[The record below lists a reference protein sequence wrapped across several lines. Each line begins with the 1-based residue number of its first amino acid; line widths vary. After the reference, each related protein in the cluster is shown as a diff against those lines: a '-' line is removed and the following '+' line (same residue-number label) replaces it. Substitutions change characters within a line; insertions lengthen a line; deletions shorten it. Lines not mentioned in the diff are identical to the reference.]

1 MSSPWSLL
9 LQHVSRKKTL
19 VRQVMGTSAFSAF
32 SNGSF
37 GTASQANGSSPA
49 VSPQHTV
56 TAMGRWSILNKQLPV
71 FKTPLPNP
79 KIWNNPTIGTLSN
92 PDAFVNGGWWHDSR
106 ILAATG
112 EGIAKEEPRAW
123 EGWWNEKIVELV
135 QLSTQQKDA
144 FCVLLT
150 GRSESGFSELI
161 KRIVKSKGLEFDM
174 VCLKPAVGP
183 DNQHFT
189 STLDFKE
196 KFLRALME
204 TYRHAEEIRIY
215 EDRIKHVKSFQTFLA
230 SFNEQQ
236 NTSPTRGP
244 INGEVIHVA
253 DMAAYLDPVVEVA
266 EVRSII
272 KDHNASL
279 TKRRRGSR
287 GERWV
292 IKRQVFW
299 TGYLISSADTRR
311 LLDLMPIPNLPDSEI
326 KLHANNIMIC
336 PRPCPD
342 DLLRKVGGWGKRMSW
357 QVSGTACFED
367 NVWAVS
373 LQPVPADA
381 SYHTGNPVPL
391 VVLALRRG
399 ARHAD
404 AAKIQHWKPVSPEQA
419 FVFETKVAE
428 KVLLRIDGTS
438 HREGSYDG
446 GYFRGA
452 KRKHTAHEDD
462 FRSRQG
468 NHHHHPP
475 TGPGGGGKNFNSNNN
490 NQNNF
495 PQVSRGGNR
504 GGGGGFGRGGG
515 RGGGGNFRGQ
525 RGGTPK
531 GARGGRGG
539 GDRGGHHTHHY
550 KSLDDV
556 GGRDSQG
563 GFAAM
568 YEDTQQPIPKGPSNP
583 SNPGFYHANNQQNN
597 KPNNN
602 GGYQGGGGGGGY
614 QAGGGDV
621 VGNYY

>member
-1 MSSPWSLL
+1 
-9 LQHVSRKKTL
+9 
-19 VRQVMGTSAFSAF
+19 MGTSAYTAFNNGAFGSAGHANE
-32 SNGSF
+32 NGHA
-37 GTASQANGSSPA
+37 ASS
-49 VSPQHTV
+49 QHTV
-56 TAMGRWSILNKQLPV
+56 TAMGRWSILNKQLPAV
-71 FKTPLPNP
+71 DNIQAIHIYDFDNTLFKTPLPNP

-144 FCVLLT
+144 LCVLLT
-150 GRSESGFSELI
+150 GRSESGFSDLI
-161 KRIVKSKGLEFDM
+161 KRIINSKGIEFDL

-183 DNQHFT
+183 DNQHFA
-189 STLDFKE
+189 STLNFKE
-196 KFLRALME
+196 KFLEALME

-215 EDRIKHVKSFQTFLA
+215 EDRIKHVKSFQTFLED
-230 SFNEQQ
+230 FNRKQ
-236 NTSPTRGP
+236 NNLPTRGP

-272 KDHNASL
+272 NDHNASL

-292 IKRQVFW
+292 IKKQVFW
-299 TGYLISSADTRR
+299 TGYLISSADTQR

-336 PRPCPD
+336 PRPCPND
-342 DLLRKVGGWGKRMSW
+342 ILRKVGGFGKKMSW

-373 LQPVPADA
+373 LKPVPANA

-404 AAKIQHWKPVSPEQA
+404 AAKIQHWKPVSPGQA
-419 FVFETKVAE
+419 FVFETTVAE
-428 KVLLRIDGTS
+428 KVLLRIDGAS

-446 GYFRGA
+446 GHFRGG
-452 KRKHTAHEDD
+452 KRKHTTHEDD
-462 FRSRQG
+462 FRSRHG
-468 NHHHHPP
+468 THHHPP
-475 TGPGGGGKNFNSNNN
+475 TGPGGGGRNFNNNNN

-495 PQVSRGGNR
+495 SPGGRGGNR
-504 GGGGGFGRGGG
+504 GGGGGGSGFGRGGG
-515 RGGGGNFRGQ
+515 RGGGGGNFRGQ
-525 RGGTPK
+525 RGGAPK
-531 GARGGRGG
+531 GGRGGRGG
-539 GDRGGHHTHHY
+539 GDRGGHHSHHY

-583 SNPGFYHANNQQNN
+583 SNPGFYYTNSQQNN
-597 KPNNN
+597 KPNNS
-602 GGYQGGGGGGGY
+602 GGGGGGY
-614 QAGGGDV
+614 QDGGGDG